1 MCFLYAFPPQVI
13 SKISVFAF
21 FFSPFCVNSKLCS
34 NIVLTAREY
43 FDAFVHAVG
52 ANTLRTTF
60 KTYLCCHVQWQIEFL
75 KKIKPRF
82 LNLNRPRWSDHDFY
96 LMKFFWSSVHFLCL
110 TWNDDNLILW
120 LHYESRIYISR
131 YLTLS
136 GRSLWQSQPVSYCGS
151 TFPRAAVI
159 PQYSQREREKRV
171 PAVMCLFVSDYWMDV
186 CI

>member
-82 LNLNRPRWSDHDFY
+82 LNLIRSSRPIYDFY

-151 TFPRAAVI
+151 TFPHAAVI
-159 PQYSQREREKRV
+159 PQYSEREREKRV